1 MPSGKRKD
9 GLRATLTENTR
20 RSDAGRHAARMA
32 APVRIVVV
40 GSSNTDLV
48 ISTPRLPSP
57 GETVAGGPLLRYG
70 GGKGAN
76 QAVAAA
82 RAGARVTFVGARSD
96 DDFGTAAAAALHREG
111 IDLTHFTV
119 RRGAGSGVALIIVG
133 GKTRENQI
141 TIARSANDLLLP
153 VDVTRASSSIAKA
166 GAVVAQ
172 LEVPLAAVTQA
183 ATLARRHRVPF
194 ILNPAP
200 VRKLPASLL
209 RQVSVVVPNEH
220 EAALLTGERDPK
232 RAAKKLLAI
241 GCGAVVI
248 TLGAKGAL
256 IADSSGMRTIPAPRV
271 KPVDTVGAGD
281 CFTGW
286 LATGIAE
293 GLALNEAAT
302 RAAIAASIS
311 VTRAGAQTSMP
322 RRREVIARA

>member
-1 MPSGKRKD
+1 MP
-9 GLRATLTENTR
+9 A
-20 RSDAGRHAARMA
+20 
-32 APVRIVVV
+32 RIVVV

-48 ISTPRLPSP
+48 ITTPRLPAP
-57 GETVAGGPLLRYG
+57 GETVAGGPLARFG

-82 RAGARVTFVGARSD
+82 RAEARVTFVGARGD
-96 DDFGTAAAAALHREG
+96 DDFGAAAAAALGREG
-111 IDLTHFTV
+111 IDLAHFTI

-141 TIARSANDLLLP
+141 TIARSANDLLRP
-153 VDVTRASSSIAKA
+153 SDVTRAAAAIAQA

-172 LEVPLAAVTQA
+172 LEIPLPAVARAAA
-183 ATLARRHRVPF
+183 LARQHGVPF

-209 RQVSVVVPNEH
+209 RQVAVLVPNEH
-220 EAALLTGERDPK
+220 EAALLSGERDPR
-232 RAAKKLLAI
+232 RAAKKLLAA

-256 IADSSGMRTIPAPRV
+256 IADAAGLRTLPAPRV
-271 KPVDTVGAGD
+271 RPVDTVGAGD

-286 LATGIAE
+286 LAAGIAE
-293 GLALNEAAT
+293 GLALREAAA
-302 RAAIAASIS
+302 RAIAAAAIS
-311 VTRAGAQTSMP
+311 VTRRGAQPSMP
-322 RRREVIARA
+322 RLKEVTPQR